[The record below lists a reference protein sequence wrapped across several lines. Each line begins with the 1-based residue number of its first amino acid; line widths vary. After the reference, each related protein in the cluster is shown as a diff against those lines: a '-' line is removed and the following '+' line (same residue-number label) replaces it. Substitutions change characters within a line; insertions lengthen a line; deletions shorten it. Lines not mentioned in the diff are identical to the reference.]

1 MRMPDSDG
9 SGVTGVQ
16 PARRAEGEE
25 ELCDACI
32 AGHDWLCSCDQLR
45 SSRAAAAA
53 ASLPAA
59 AAAAESGAYMLGAAA
74 PTAPGSRL
82 HERPV
87 PRWTAEM
94 VSEWARSQGRGEEWQ
109 AMADKLLEHEVDGDV
124 LLAYEHCKHEL
135 RVHLV
140 NHHITTTTITTTIAT
155 TKSLIESCCW
165 SRLR

>member
-1 MRMPDSDG
+1 MTDIYLRIW
-9 SGVTGVQ
+9 VQ

-59 AAAAESGAYMLGAAA
+59 AAAAESGAYVLGAAPA
-74 PTAPGSRL
+74 SQAGSRL

-140 NHHITTTTITTTIAT
+140 NHHHHNHNQV
-155 TKSLIESCCW
+155 KSLMGCCCW
-165 SRLR
+165 SRLPAPII